1 MISGTLNRDWLL
13 IYIHWKLTWHPKI
26 KILKFVV
33 ASFSEKPGFSFHLSF
48 LKACS
53 FWYWTWNSP
62 KETWNI
68 EIGKSKFIF
77 TKLVNGLSH
86 LLISGVYW
94 GYNPLILPN
103 FPGHPSGLLVHICC
117 ENLRIFLSNP
127 QGFGMQIFPVSCSGE
142 RLRFT
147 SPLVTPPKTSE
158 CRLWKSMVGRCIS
171 YSNIAFE
178 GDIL

>member
-1 MISGTLNRDWLL
+1 MISGTLNPDRLL

-33 ASFSEKPGFSFHLSF
+33 ASFSEKPGFSFHLNF

-53 FWYWTWNSP
+53 FWYGKWNSP

-94 GYNPLILPN
+94 GYNPLILTFDPN
-103 FPGHPSGLLVHICC
+103 FCLGTSKRSSSTSFW
-117 ENLRIFLSNP
+117 ENLWIFLSNP
-127 QGFGMQIFPVSCSGE
+127 QGFGMQIFNGIFRDPQYWDP
-142 RLRFT
+142 F
-147 SPLVTPPKTSE
+147 PILVPYHSQMNPQRYGNGMGIVWE
-158 CRLWKSMVGRCIS
+158 
-171 YSNIAFE
+171 A
-178 GDIL
+178 